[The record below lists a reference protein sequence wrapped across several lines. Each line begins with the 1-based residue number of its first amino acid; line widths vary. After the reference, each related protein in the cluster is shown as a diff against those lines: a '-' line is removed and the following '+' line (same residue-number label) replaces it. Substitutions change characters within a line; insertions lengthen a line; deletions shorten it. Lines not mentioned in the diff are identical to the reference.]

1 MKDLLAWYGLKRYP
15 FDKEIKTSHLL
26 QTDASKECEA
36 RLDYMKR
43 VQIALVS
50 CGFLYYFSELR

>member
-15 FDKEIKTSHLL
+15 FDKEIRTSKLL
-26 QTDASKECEA
+26 ETDASKECEA

-43 VQIALVS
+43 R
-50 CGFLYYFSELR
+50 GG